1 MTLDQCAREDD
12 VLDALSARRWP
23 NRAAAELRAHVA
35 SCPICADLVEVAA
48 ALLDEQER
56 GWQEARVPPS
66 GVVWWRAQ
74 LRARE
79 DAARAAARPLAF
91 IQGVAA
97 SVALWLVVT
106 LLRAVPA
113 ADLAVWRTW
122 AAGLIPG
129 AAFTIPDLASLM
141 RLAGIVPISV
151 LCLLAAW
158 LMLAP
163 IAIYFA
169 VVDE

>member
-1 MTLDQCAREDD
+1 MTCECTREED

-23 NRAAAELRAHVA
+23 DRCDADLRAHVA
-35 SCPICADLVEVAA
+35 SCDICADLVDVAT
-48 ALLDEQER
+48 ALLDDHEVAWR
-56 GWQEARVPPS
+56 DARVPPS

-97 SVALWLVVT
+97 SVAVWLVVA
-106 LLRAVPA
+106 LVRAVPPA
-113 ADLAVWRTW
+113 YLSTWRAWVTELVPDITVRMPDMARVAGAVP
-122 AAGLIPG
+122 LSI
-129 AAFTIPDLASLM
+129 L
-141 RLAGIVPISV
+141 V
-151 LCLLAAW
+151 LLAAW
-158 LMLAP
+158 LVLAP
-163 IAIYFA
+163 VAIYFA

>member
-1 MTLDQCAREDD
+1 MTCECSREED

-23 NRAAAELRAHVA
+23 DKCDADLRAHVA
-35 SCPICADLVEVAA
+35 SCDICADLVDVATALLEDHEVAW
-48 ALLDEQER
+48 LD
-56 GWQEARVPPS
+56 AHVPPS

-97 SVALWLVVT
+97 SVALWLVVA
-106 LLRAVPA
+106 LVRAVPPA
-113 ADLAVWRTW
+113 SVSTWRAWARDLV
-122 AAGLIPG
+122 
-129 AAFTIPDLASLM
+129 PDLTFRMPDVASVTG
-141 RLAGIVPISV
+141 AVPLSI
-151 LCLLAAW
+151 LLLLAAW
-158 LMLAP
+158 LLLAP
-163 IAIYFA
+163 VAIYFA